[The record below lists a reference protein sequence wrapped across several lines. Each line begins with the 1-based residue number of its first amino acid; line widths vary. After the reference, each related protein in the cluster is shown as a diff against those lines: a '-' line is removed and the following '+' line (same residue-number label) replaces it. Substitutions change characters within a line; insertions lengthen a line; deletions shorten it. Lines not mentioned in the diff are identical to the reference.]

1 MEHIGCSLIQ
11 VIIVW
16 LGSQIKV
23 VKKRKGYCMFRL
35 MICLFMLCVSIPAWA
50 GGIAVVDFQ
59 KALTQVAEGKRTE
72 TELNVLMTQKQGE
85 VQQLQLKL
93 QNQMQQYQQQQALLS
108 DQARAEKEQ
117 ELYQLQMEA
126 QQIAYNA
133 EMEFQQVYTQ
143 KMEGLINKMRVIAE
157 EVGAEKKY
165 ELVFE
170 VTESGMIYKA
180 STVPDITEFVIQKY
194 NAKYP

>member
-1 MEHIGCSLIQ
+1 
-11 VIIVW
+11 
-16 LGSQIKV
+16 
-23 VKKRKGYCMFRL
+23 MFRF
-35 MICLFMLCVSIPAWA
+35 MICLLMLCVSIPAWA

-72 TELNVLMTQKQGE
+72 AELNVLMTQKQGE

-93 QNQMQQYQQQQALLS
+93 QNQMQQYQQQQQLLS

-180 STVPDITEFVIQKY
+180 TTVPDITDVVIQKY
-194 NAKYP
+194 NTKYP